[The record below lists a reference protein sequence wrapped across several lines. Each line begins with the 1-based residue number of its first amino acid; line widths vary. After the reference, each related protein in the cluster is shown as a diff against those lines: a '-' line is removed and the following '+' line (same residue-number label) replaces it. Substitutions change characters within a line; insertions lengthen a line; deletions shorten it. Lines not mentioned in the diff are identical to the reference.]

1 MHPLIVLPL
10 RTDKNRSQQAEG
22 LVQQQRGQHARTHT
36 PAPARR
42 VRVRTKARSHLPSPL
57 RGAGAWAVAPAAQL
71 LLAVGH
77 RAGSHSHPSAAALC
91 RRLGAGSRQGTS
103 SAAKAG
109 VGWAQP
115 GRLRQPSAGR
125 AGGGAGHTQQRARGG
140 RQHHSS
146 PQASSLASGDDRQ
159 SLAISPDPPLPH
171 LHTYIGVLGGPQ
183 QGWGGTARDGGWT
196 AQSHA

>member
-125 AGGGAGHTQQRARGG
+125 AGGGEQGTHSKGQEEGGSITHPRRLLPWPRGMTGRAWL
-140 RQHHSS
+140 SVLTPPS
-146 PQASSLASGDDRQ
+146 P
-159 SLAISPDPPLPH
+159 ICTH
-171 LHTYIGVLGGPQ
+171 ILG
-183 QGWGGTARDGGWT
+183 
-196 AQSHA
+196 S